1 LDASFEP
8 RSRCWRYN
16 EPDGGGTAMSKL
28 DGKVAIVTGA
38 ARGLGRAY
46 AKRLAGLG
54 AKVAVADLS
63 LTSYE
68 EFEAEAKDMTAES
81 TVAEIMAAGNAAI
94 GIEVD
99 VRDHQAVEAMVTR
112 VVEQWGRVD
121 VLVANAGGGRGRPV
135 DTKASTIDPALLD
148 LVVGMNLYGTVYCCN
163 AVAPIMK
170 SQRSGK
176 IITVSSVAG
185 LAPSADGGYAHY
197 GAAKA
202 AIAHYTRYLAQD
214 LGPYGITANCIAPG
228 VIATGRIMQTVLP
241 GSSNSNRDRA
251 EQVALRRLG
260 SVEDCARVVE
270 FLATDLSDYVSGA
283 VIPIDGGLVRS

>member
-1 LDASFEP
+1 M
-8 RSRCWRYN
+8 
-16 EPDGGGTAMSKL
+16 GKL

-46 AKRLAGLG
+46 ARRLAGLG
-54 AKVAVADLS
+54 AKIGVVDLD
-63 LTSYE
+63 LKSYR
-68 EFEAEAKDMTAES
+68 EFEAEARAMSAES
-81 TVAEIMAAGNAAI
+81 TVAEIAAAGGTAL
-94 GIEVD
+94 GIEAD
-99 VRDHQAVEAMVTR
+99 VRDHRAVEAMVAR
-112 VVEQWGRVD
+112 VVEEWGRVD

-148 LVVGMNLYGTVYCCN
+148 LVVGMNLFGTVYCCN
-163 AVAPIMK
+163 AVAPVMK
-170 SQRSGK
+170 RQRCGK

-228 VIATGRIMQTVLP
+228 VIATGRIMQTVIP
-241 GSSNSNRDRA
+241 GGRDSNRDRA

-260 SVEDCARVVE
+260 TVEDCAKVVE
-270 FLATDLSDYVSGA
+270 FLATELSDYVSGA
-283 VIPIDGGLVRS
+283 VIPIDGGLVRG